1 MWRKSKQVERT
12 ACDRLPADSGTVLQY
27 RDELSEIGP
36 VLTNLAGRGDG
47 VVMPSVQ
54 HFALQQQLAS
64 LTATV
69 GDHETAILELQRQ
82 VASLAPDVQ
91 SLDTKVRELGVLLSE
106 SLSVVEG
113 FVAVMDEDL
122 KNGLEAME
130 KKVMPQRMVQLE
142 RLSGQVD
149 RLSAQTGA
157 ALLASK
163 NLTAGGKKSDGAGG
177 PLHCCL
183 SSGGVLTKYQRPFR
197 LVRKNLEQWGVD
209 VTYRYI
215 RPFEDRVAYLEQCC
229 L

>member
-1 MWRKSKQVERT
+1 MRHRPSVAEK
-12 ACDRLPADSGTVLQY
+12 CDTRAARAVVARLG
-27 RDELSEIGP
+27 LSEIGP
-36 VLTNLAGRGDG
+36 VLTKLAGRGD
-47 VVMPSVQ
+47 PCVQ
-54 HFALQQQLAS
+54 HFALQQLAS

-122 KNGLEAME
+122 KSGLEAME

-157 ALLASK
+157 ALRASK
-163 NLTAGGKKSDGAGG
+163 NLIA
-177 PLHCCL
+177 
-183 SSGGVLTKYQRPFR
+183 
-197 LVRKNLEQWGVD
+197 
-209 VTYRYI
+209 
-215 RPFEDRVAYLEQCC
+215 RVAKNVTELEDHCTVRVF
-229 L
+229 